1 MARGMK
7 PEATQLRAEH
17 DAILERVS
25 SRQSIG
31 HFAHGIISGC
41 IGALFLAAAVRLGW
55 DASESDPEYRLAAAG
70 LSSVTFMYS
79 AVRLLVGR
87 ATFRREASLVT
98 RLLELRK
105 ALSLDV
111 PGAMLPR

>member
-1 MARGMK
+1 MARGME

-41 IGALFLAAAVRLGW
+41 IGALFLAAAVRLWW
-55 DASESDPEYRLAAAG
+55 DAAESDLEFRLAAAG
-70 LSSVTFMYS
+70 VSSVALMYS

-87 ATFRREASLVT
+87 ATFHREASLVA